1 MLSVQLGPR
10 ELICVSIN
18 QRRPKGLEG
27 GREQERPEPLTFC
40 GGGRSPKIIL
50 LRRLE

>member
-10 ELICVSIN
+10 KLICVSIN

-27 GREQERPEPLTFC
+27 GRGARAAGALTLFYF
-40 GGGRSPKIIL
+40 GDWGKNSFP
-50 LRRLE
+50 

>member
-27 GREQERPEPLTFC
+27 GMAARAAGALNVLLRSPEP
-40 GGGRSPKIIL
+40 
-50 LRRLE
+50 